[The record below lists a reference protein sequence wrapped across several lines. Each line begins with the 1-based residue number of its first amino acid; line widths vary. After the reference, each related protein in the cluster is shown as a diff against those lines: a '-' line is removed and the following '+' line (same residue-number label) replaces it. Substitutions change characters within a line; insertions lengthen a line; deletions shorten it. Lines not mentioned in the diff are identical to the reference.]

1 MELDRYKEIMQ
12 WFRDNYKSPDFLKD
26 RIVENIVRLL
36 ESLPDDFHW
45 EFGQNPEFI
54 TVKDSELKG
63 LEKGIK
69 RHTIVNPFFNMMLA
83 IACDTTYE
91 LVMRE

>member
-45 EFGQNPEFI
+45 NSVRIQNLLL
-54 TVKDSELKG
+54 LKTQNS
-63 LEKGIK
+63 K
-69 RHTIVNPFFNMMLA
+69 V
-83 IACDTTYE
+83 
-91 LVMRE
+91 